1 MHGEDPVDRGPE
13 KPTAPRVRVLI
24 CDDHTLVREGL
35 RALLKAEADI
45 QIVGEAE
52 TGRVAVQLAQALSPD
67 VVLMD
72 IAMPELS
79 GLEATRQIAKQV
91 PSARVLIL
99 SSYSDEEFVH
109 QLAEARGAGYVLKQ
123 TTFTDVARAIREVKK
138 GNAFFSPAISKRLSD
153 HYRET
158 ITRGAPVRER
168 ADLLTSRE
176 TEVLQLI
183 AEGDGNKRIAAELG
197 ISIKTVERHR
207 QRLMD
212 KLGIHD
218 VAGLTRYAISKGLV
232 ETSATA
238 RKTVL
243 DSP

>member
-1 MHGEDPVDRGPE
+1 M
-13 KPTAPRVRVLI
+13 PRVRVLI
-24 CDDHTLVREGL
+24 CDDHALVREGL
-35 RALLKAEADI
+35 RALLQGEDDI
-45 QIVGEAE
+45 QIVGEAQ
-52 TGRVAVQLAQALSPD
+52 TGREAVQLAKTLEPD

-79 GLEATRQIAKQV
+79 GLEATRQITRQV

-99 SSYSDEEFVH
+99 SSYSDDEFVH
-109 QLAEARGAGYVLKQ
+109 QLAEAKGAGYLLKQ
-123 TTFTDVARAIREVKK
+123 TTYTDVVRAIREAKQ
-138 GNAFFSPAISKRLSD
+138 GNAFFSPVISKRLSD

-158 ITRGAPVRER
+158 VTRGAPVKRR
-168 ADLLTSRE
+168 TDLLTSRE

-183 AEGDGNKRIAAELG
+183 AEGDGNKQIAAGLG

-218 VAGLTRYAISKGLV
+218 VAGLTRYAISKGLI
-232 ETSATA
+232 ETSAPA
-238 RKTVL
+238 RESVL
-243 DSP
+243 KLPDQ